1 MKLDDDDF
9 TLLGVP
15 PRFAQDLGQLADAW
29 RALQARVHP
38 DRFAADGPA
47 AQRLALQWAA
57 RVNEAYARLKEP
69 LARGAYLAALRG
81 APVDAERNTAMPPAF
96 LMQQMA
102 WREALDE
109 QTDLAALQ
117 AEVALAE
124 NARLAALATALDG
137 PAPDAVQA
145 AAEVR
150 ALLFIKRFKADVARR
165 LHPE

>member
-1 MKLDDDDF
+1 MQLTDTDF
-9 TLLGVP
+9 ELLGVP
-15 PRFAQDLGQLADAW
+15 ARFAQDAGALAEAW

-57 RVNEAYARLKEP
+57 RVNEAYARLKDP
-69 LARGAYLAALRG
+69 LARAAYLCEQRGVALG
-81 APVDAERNTAMPPAF
+81 THDNTAMPPAF

-109 QTDLAALQ
+109 GTELGALR
-117 AEVALAE
+117 AEVAATE
-124 NARLAALATALDG
+124 NARMAALAEALDG
-137 PAPDAVQA
+137 AAPSAQAA

-150 ALLFIKRFKADVARR
+150 ALLFIKRFKADLAR
-165 LHPE
+165 HDDPA